1 MKRGDHGANAAG
13 FTIIEV
19 LIVLAISSA
28 LLVSAAALIS
38 GRQAK
43 TEFMTGIN
51 NTQQQIQQIINET
64 ASGFYPN
71 AGDFTCRGSTDGG
84 SITFQKASPSQQ
96 GTNYG
101 CIFLGKAVQ
110 FGLGDSDNDPST
122 LGVLPLVGNQ
132 NYDDPA
138 LANNGAQP
146 VQTLAKAA
154 PRAIYPATVSEAANG
169 TPPTTAIATTLMN
182 YGLSVA
188 SKNNACDDP
197 SQGGI
202 CYKKLSGNATF
213 PTGIAAFVAGDSNGN
228 IATAGSNGIGLASG
242 SEQLSLYGVAGSQP
256 NETFQS
262 ASAAINYSNLVSA
275 SALYVCITSATTSN
289 QSGLFTIEGGSLNV
303 KLQIKGDATC

>member
-1 MKRGDHGANAAG
+1 MKRGGHGPNAAG

-28 LLVSAAALIS
+28 LLISAAALIS
-38 GRQAK
+38 GRQAN
-43 TEFMTGIN
+43 TEFTTGIN
-51 NTQQQIQQIINET
+51 NVQQQLQQIINET
-64 ASGFYPN
+64 ASGYYPN

-101 CIFLGKAVQ
+101 CIFLGKAIQ
-110 FGLGDSDNDPST
+110 FGLGSSGDDPST

-154 PRAIYPATVSEAANG
+154 PRAVYPATANEAAAG
-169 TPPTTAIATTLMN
+169 TPPATAIATTLMN

-188 SKNNACDDP
+188 DKNGACSDS

-202 CYKKLSGNATF
+202 CYKKLTGDTTF
-213 PTGIAAFVAGDSNGN
+213 PTGIAAFVAGNSSGN
-228 IATAGSNGIGLASG
+228 IATAGSNGVGLASG
-242 SEQLSLYGVAGSQP
+242 SEQFSLYGVDSSQP
-256 NETFQS
+256 NEAFQS
-262 ASAAINYSNLVSA
+262 ASAAIDYSNLVSA
-275 SALYVCITSATTSN
+275 SALYVCITSATTAN

-303 KLQIKGDATC
+303 KLQIKGDAEC